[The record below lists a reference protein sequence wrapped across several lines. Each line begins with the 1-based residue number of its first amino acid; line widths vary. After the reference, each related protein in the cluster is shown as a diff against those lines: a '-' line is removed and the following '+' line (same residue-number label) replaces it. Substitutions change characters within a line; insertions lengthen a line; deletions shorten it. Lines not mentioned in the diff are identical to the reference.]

1 MITFDKSP
9 DYMRSSLK
17 MGQIA
22 TLLPSVRI
30 LVILRNP
37 SSRAYSGKNI

>member
-9 DYMRSSLK
+9 DYMRSYTK
-17 MGQIA
+17 MNQISS
-22 TLLPSVRI
+22 LLPNVRI

-37 SSRAYSGKNI
+37 TSRAYSGKF